1 MTDPTD
7 ADVADADLVARARAG
22 DHDAYGCLVRRHQR
36 TALRVAYAICGSAAE
51 AEDVTQEAFVKAYRA
66 LGGFRADSPWR
77 PWLMRIVA
85 NEAKNRVRAGVRRH
99 RVTER
104 HGALAAAPVVGPE
117 DAALARISDEA
128 VLRALGSLSERDRQ
142 VLAYRY
148 VAGLSEAETAT
159 ALDVAAGTVK
169 SRQSRA
175 LGRLR
180 AALAEEL
187 GDA

>member
-1 MTDPTD
+1 
-7 ADVADADLVARARAG
+7 
-22 DHDAYGCLVRRHQR
+22 
-36 TALRVAYAICGSAAE
+36 
-51 AEDVTQEAFVKAYRA
+51 
-66 LGGFRADSPWR
+66 
-77 PWLMRIVA
+77 
-85 NEAKNRVRAGVRRH
+85 
-99 RVTER
+99 
-104 HGALAAAPVVGPE
+104 
-117 DAALARISDEA
+117 
-128 VLRALGSLSERDRQ
+128 